1 MTYYHSVLESE
12 EKIIIQLP
20 YDCYDPTPVQEEF
33 AEAIYNGITAVHT
46 FVHSSDFV
54 RERYP
59 SKTFHMYEDLL
70 SFINQY
76 MRIELNFEDFIGI
89 TRDSILKGF
98 YHSDIFVAF
107 IIDIEFTDRYYNYY
121 DYQYGNDN

>member
-1 MTYYHSVLESE
+1 MTYYHSVLEAE

-20 YDCYDPTPVQEEF
+20 YDCFDPTNVQEEF
-33 AEAIYNGITAVHT
+33 AEAIFNGITAIHT
-46 FVHSSDFV
+46 FVHSPDFI
-54 RERYP
+54 REQYP

-89 TRDSILKGF
+89 TRDSIRQGF

-107 IIDIEFTDRYYNYY
+107 IIDIEFTDRYY
-121 DYQYGNDN
+121 DYQYDNDN